1 MIFVGEYDYCVDP
14 QGRVSLPGEWR
25 GEGESSWIA
34 LPENDSALLLMSESA
49 LLDFFAELQKLSV
62 ADPSLRLASARLG
75 SLARSCRCDR
85 QGRLTLAKNQLEQA
99 GINKNIKLIGA
110 VTHIRLCA
118 PEKWN
123 VEDVDSRISG
133 TLTSVAKLGNDN
145 GALAALVEGV
155 LDL

>member
-34 LPENDSALLLMSESA
+34 LPENDSALLLMSEST
-49 LLDFFAELQKLSV
+49 LLGFFAELQKFSV
-62 ADPSLRLASARLG
+62 ADPSLRLAAARLG

-85 QGRLTLAKNQLEQA
+85 QGRLTLAKNQLETV
-99 GINKNIKLIGA
+99 GITKNIKLIGA
-110 VTHIRLCA
+110 VTHIRFCA

-123 VEDVDSRISG
+123 PAEVESRIGNALG
-133 TLTSVAKLGNDN
+133 TVTQLGNDN